1 MTTASLIIG
10 TNEDNFESSKLNYIE
25 AHECFDKSKRS
36 LFIAG
41 LCYDRNNFYIQT
53 EHLTVL
59 EFNPEMKYIK
69 VELDERT
76 QNLFDKIDDRGKELF
91 DDLINN
97 EEYTDLFDEI
107 KDKELDQSSL
117 YIHDSVSHKN
127 YFKIRLNEVNK
138 INLNKK
144 KININDFFNYSFS
157 TEDEIRFLIEIK
169 YLTLYKNNYKCGIKY
184 FCRNIEINTP
194 IDVSKYKT
202 FHIGIK
208 FTPSKICLPIME
220 DIEAT
225 EVSPKDNFDNTQTN
239 NEDNTQTNNED
250 NIQTNNEDNMQTNN
264 EDNTQTNNE
273 DNTQTNNE
281 DNIQT
286 TTDTIFISTSNKK
299 SKSRAPPKS
308 KITTETITTTTTKPA
323 PKKKAPIKNK

>member
-10 TNEDNFESSKLNYIE
+10 TNEDDYDSNKLNYIE

-41 LCYDRNNFYIQT
+41 LYYNKNNFYIQT
-53 EHLTVL
+53 EHLSVL

-69 VELDERT
+69 VELDDRT
-76 QNLFDKIDDRGKELF
+76 KNLFDKIDDRGKELF
-91 DDLINN
+91 DNLIND
-97 EEYTDLFDEI
+97 EEYTDLFDEM

-117 YIHDSVSHKN
+117 YIHDLVSNKY

-144 KININDFFNYSFS
+144 KININDFFNYKFS
-157 TEDEIRFLIEIK
+157 SDDEIRFLIEIK

-194 IDVSKYKT
+194 IDVSKYKSSDN
-202 FHIGIK
+202 GIK

-225 EVSPKDNFDNTQTN
+225 EVSPKDYLYNTSYTEQINIQINT
-239 NEDNTQTNNED
+239 EDNTQTNIVD
-250 NIQTNNEDNMQTNN
+250 NIQTNA
-264 EDNTQTNNE
+264 EDNTK
-273 DNTQTNNE
+273 
-281 DNIQT
+281 T
-286 TTDTIFISTSNKK
+286 TTDKIFISTSNKK
-299 SKSRAPPKS
+299 PRASHKS
-308 KITTETITTTTTKPA
+308 KITTETNATTATKPV
-323 PKKKAPIKNK
+323 PKKKAPVKNK

>member
-10 TNEDNFESSKLNYIE
+10 TNEDNYESSKLNYIE

-41 LCYDRNNFYIQT
+41 LYYDNTNFYIQT
-53 EHLTVL
+53 EHLNVL

-69 VELDERT
+69 VELDDKT
-76 QNLFDKIDDRGKELF
+76 KNLFDKIDDRGKELF
-91 DDLINN
+91 DNLIND
-97 EEYTDLFDEI
+97 EEYSDLFDEI

-117 YIHDSVSHKN
+117 YIQDFVSHKN

-144 KININDFFNYSFS
+144 KINIIDFFNYKFS
-157 TEDEIRFLIEIK
+157 SEDEIRFLIEIK

-184 FCRNIEINTP
+184 FCRNIEINTT

-202 FHIGIK
+202 SDNGIK

-225 EVSPKDNFDNTQTN
+225 EVSPKDYVLDSTQNENEFKIN
-239 NEDNTQTNNED
+239 NENTEEN
-250 NIQTNNEDNMQTNN
+250 NIQ
-264 EDNTQTNNE
+264 
-273 DNTQTNNE
+273 
-281 DNIQT
+281 IT
-286 TTDTIFISTSNKK
+286 TENIFISTSNKK
-299 SKSRAPPKS
+299 TKSRAPSKS
-308 KITTETITTTTTKPA
+308 KITTETITTTTKSL
-323 PKKKAPIKNK
+323 PKKKAPVKNK

>member
-10 TNEDNFESSKLNYIE
+10 TNEDDYDSNKLNYVE

-41 LCYDRNNFYIQT
+41 LKYDNTNFYIQT
-53 EHLTVL
+53 EHLSVL
-59 EFNPEMKYIK
+59 EFNPDMKYIK
-69 VELDERT
+69 VELDDRT
-76 QNLFDKIDDRGKELF
+76 KNLFDKIDDRGKELF

-107 KDKELDQSSL
+107 KDKELDQSLL
-117 YIHDSVSHKN
+117 YNQNFVSNKN
-127 YFKIRLNEVNK
+127 YFKIKLNEVNK

-144 KININDFFNYSFS
+144 KINIDFFFNYKFS
-157 TEDEIRFLIEIK
+157 SEDEIRFLIEIK
-169 YLTLYKNNYKCGIKY
+169 YLTLYKNNFKCGIRC

-202 FHIGIK
+202 FDNGIK

-225 EVSPKDNFDNTQTN
+225 EVSPKDDVYNPSYTEENTQTN
-239 NEDNTQTNNED
+239 TVDNTEENTQTNTVD
-250 NIQTNNEDNMQTNN
+250 K
-264 EDNTQTNNE
+264 
-273 DNTQTNNE
+273 
-281 DNIQT
+281 
-286 TTDTIFISTSNKK
+286 IFISTNNKK
-299 SKSRAPPKS
+299 QRAPPKS
-308 KITTETITTTTTKPA
+308 KITTETITTTTKPA
-323 PKKKAPIKNK
+323 TKKKAPVKNK